1 MHAQSVAAAD
11 LKEAWIEGD
20 DGARWRSMSASGSG
34 TGAAASG
41 ASILEIDGGFRLP
54 AHKDSAEETIVVLS
68 GHAEVVV
75 EGRPV
80 ELSQGIAVVPENVP
94 HEVRNAGEDTLRFV
108 AVYAAADVTT
118 TYEREVQP
126 DGGTER
132 ESTA

>member
-1 MHAQSVAAAD
+1 MHAQTVAAAE
-11 LKEAWIEGD
+11 LSEAWIDGD
-20 DGARWRSMSASGSG
+20 DGARWRSTAASGSG

-54 AHKDSAEETIVVLS
+54 PHTDSEEETIVVLS
-68 GHAEVVV
+68 GHAEVVID
-75 EGRPV
+75 GQPV
-80 ELSQGIAVVPENVP
+80 ELSQGIAVVPAHVK

-108 AVYAAADVTT
+108 AVYASPDVTT
-118 TYEREVQP
+118 TYEHEVQP